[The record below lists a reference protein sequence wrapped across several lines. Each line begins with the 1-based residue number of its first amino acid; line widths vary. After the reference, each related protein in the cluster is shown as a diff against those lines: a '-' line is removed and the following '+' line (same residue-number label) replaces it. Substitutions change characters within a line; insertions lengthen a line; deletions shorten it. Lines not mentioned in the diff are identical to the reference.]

1 MNLEEKTINSKVVYE
16 GKVVDVLF
24 DDVVISTGQKTVR
37 EVVKHSGGVVIIALK
52 DDLNILM
59 VKQYRYPIKETSL
72 ELPAGK
78 LEEGENPDLACKR
91 ELEEETG
98 YVAEDWKSLGFIYTS
113 PGFCNEK
120 LYLYLA
126 TNLKFVGENPDEG
139 EVLQTYEYKANEI
152 FQMIKDGE
160 INDAKTICAM
170 SRAFSG
176 GF

>member
-1 MNLEEKTINSKVVYE
+1 MNLEEKTINSRTAFE
-16 GKVVDVLF
+16 GKVIDVLV
-24 DDVVISTGQKTVR
+24 DDVVIATGQKTIR
-37 EVVKHSGGVVIIALK
+37 EVVKHKGGVVIIALK
-52 DDLNILM
+52 DDMNILM
-59 VKQYRYPIKETSL
+59 VKQYRYPIREESL

-78 LEEGENPDLACKR
+78 LDIDEDPAIACKR

-98 YVAEDWKSLGFIYTS
+98 YVAQDWKSLGYIYTS

-126 TNLKFVGENPDEG
+126 TNLKYVGDNPDEG
-139 EVLQTYEYKANEI
+139 EVLQTQEYKAGEI
-152 FQMIKDGE
+152 FDMIKNGE